1 MKQNIC
7 RFIPFHKDTYS
18 IHTIN
23 FVLETK
29 SQQYDRLKSES
40 VYKMY
45 YVCTG
50 QGYIHTLGK
59 ITPLTQGDVFF
70 TFPATSFAIESKENF
85 TYMYISFVGLRGNM
99 IMESLNIRSNNFL
112 FHNADELQDFWEKGI
127 LESSKVMELISESVL
142 LYTFSFLGN
151 RLLPDNNEPKQ
162 QHNVNL
168 IKKYIDDHFT
178 DHDFSLDNMS
188 RELSYNK
195 KYISYVFKKH
205 FGIGIIEYLNTVRI
219 QNACAM
225 IEQGFTSV
233 TDIADRCG
241 YSDAQYFSKIFKA
254 KMSIVPTQHIY
265 NVQKAKNKEESTN

>member
-7 RFIPFHKDTYS
+7 HFIPFHKDSYS
-18 IHTIN
+18 LHTIN

-29 SQQYDRLKSES
+29 PQQYDRLKSES

-45 YVCTG
+45 YVCSG
-50 QGYIHTLGK
+50 QGCIHTTGK
-59 ITPLTQGDVFF
+59 ITPLTQGDLFF
-70 TFPATSFAIESKENF
+70 TFPATSFAIESKESF
-85 TYMYISFVGLRGNM
+85 TYMYISFIGLRGNM
-99 IMESLNIRSNNFL
+99 IMEGLNISNNNFL
-112 FHNADELQDFWEKGI
+112 FHNADEIQDFWEKGI
-127 LESSKVMELISESVL
+127 SASPKVMELISESVL

-151 RLLPDNNEPKQ
+151 KLLPDNNKPKQ
-162 QHNVNL
+162 KHSINL
-168 IKKYIDDHFT
+168 IKKYVDDHFT
-178 DHDFSLDNMS
+178 DHSFSLDSMS
-188 RELSYNK
+188 QELSYNK

-219 QNACAM
+219 QNACTM

-254 KMSIVPTQHIY
+254 KTGVVPTKHII
-265 NVQKAKNKEESTN
+265 NVQTEKNKAE